1 MSQEIIS
8 DFLIAFGFDSKQVNK
23 GIDKMLKDI
32 DKVEKKVKG
41 FGVKPDIK
49 PRITAE
55 KRIADYAKK
64 QLSSQFALK
73 MKSDQRYELARRL
86 TASKTMQDAHQ
97 EMAFFTSNHRKKIQ
111 ALRDQATQA
120 RKAAISG
127 ATGRARALVGGVVGV
142 AGGALA
148 GGYGISFVK
157 EQEGKIKAT
166 GQQFESLVAG
176 AINALGSD
184 QANKT
189 LSAATKLS
197 QKYGT
202 ELVST
207 AESLINFIALMATFG
222 DTVDQ
227 STKTFEQQQTAL
239 NYFGLK
245 QQEQI
250 GFMQQASQAFA
261 SNTLDSY
268 QEAFRQWAPRL
279 KSDFETWL
287 KDNKNIPDFTQG
299 LTNNKYNLKKLFG
312 EYLGANSKR
321 FEQGATLVS
330 SGSAANEQRA
340 MNQLSLSLFKVF
352 NSSGF
357 QSALVHA
364 NQLLIKFAGFLEV
377 NSNKIGKLFYAVNQG
392 LLTAADKAL
401 NFMSKLNEKD
411 IDQFTKSLV
420 SSVTQF
426 ADIMTRLYNFL
437 DSWLPKSANPATQQE
452 ITAAKQRYQARLE
465 STSNWLNAPSY
476 APSMMLQQQSKN
488 KVMAPVPYSPNITF
502 QLTVENAQNL
512 NESQLADK
520 LLKRAQDAN
529 WQAFR
534 NFTAG

>member
-41 FGVKPDIK
+41 FGIKPDIK

-64 QLSSQFALK
+64 QLSNQFALK

-86 TASKTMQDAHQ
+86 TASKTMQDARQ

-120 RKAAISG
+120 RKAALSG
-127 ATGRARALVGGVVGV
+127 ARGRARALVGGAISVG
-142 AGGALA
+142 GTALA
-148 GGYGISFVK
+148 GGYGISFAK
-157 EQEGKIKAT
+157 EQESKVKDIGK
-166 GQQFESLVAG
+166 QFESLVYG
-176 AINALGSD
+176 AVNALGSE
-184 QANKT
+184 QANRALT
-189 LSAATKLS
+189 ESAKLS
-197 QKYGT
+197 EKYGT
-202 ELVST
+202 ELIST
-207 AESLINFIALMATFG
+207 SKSLVDFISLMKVFG
-222 DTVDQ
+222 DGIDESVKNFERQQNAMNFYGVEDQ
-227 STKTFEQQQTAL
+227 ANFL
-239 NYFGLK
+239 
-245 QQEQI
+245 I
-250 GFMQQASQAFA
+250 QANQSFA
-261 SNTLDSY
+261 QNTLDSF
-268 QEAFRQWAPRL
+268 QESFRNYAPKML
-279 KSDFETWL
+279 ADLELWL
-287 KDNKNIPDFTQG
+287 KNKKGITDFQQG
-299 LTNNKYNLKKLFG
+299 ITSGKYKIKDIVF
-312 EYLGANSKR
+312 EFYKANAQR
-321 FEQGATLVS
+321 FEQGAKLVS

-340 MNQLSLSLFKVF
+340 MNELSLSLFKVF

-357 QSALVHA
+357 QSALVRA
-364 NQLLIKFAGFLEV
+364 NQLLIEFARFLEV
-377 NSNKIGKLFYAVNQG
+377 NANKIGKLFDAVNQG

-411 IDQFTKSLV
+411 IEAFSKSLV
-420 SSVTQF
+420 DGVTQF

-437 DSWLPKSANPATQQE
+437 DSWLPKSAKPATAEE
-452 ITAAKQRYQARLE
+452 INAAKQRYQSRLE
-465 STSNWLNAPSY
+465 STSNWLSGPSY
-476 APSMMLQQQSKN
+476 APKMMMQQQQTKN
-488 KVMAPVPYSPNITF
+488 KVMAQTPYSPNITF

-529 WQAFR
+529 WQSFR